1 MSNVHVRRQA
11 PDGENIPH
19 ARDMRTTRRT
29 GIERTAPG
37 TLATRRE
44 GTMDPIII
52 QEVAPRDGLQ
62 IEPTWVETDDKVALI
77 DALSKRGFTR
87 IEAGSFVSPKAI
99 PALRDG
105 DEVFRRIAREPGIVY
120 VALVPN
126 VKGAERAL
134 EARADELNLVMSA
147 SETHNRANMRMSC
160 DSSLAGFG
168 AIMELTRGATVS
180 LNATVA
186 TAFGCPFEG
195 AIAEDRV
202 VSIIDAYLA
211 LGVDGITLADTTGMA
226 NPRQVHR
233 LVKRALARTGA
244 GALTLHFH
252 NTRGLGLAN
261 VLAAYEAGARRF
273 DASLG
278 GLGGCPFAPGASG
291 NICTEDLVNL
301 CEEIGI
307 AHGIDLDGLITLS
320 RGLPALLG
328 HDVPGQVAKAGRNRD
343 LHPAPDYAMSI

>member
-1 MSNVHVRRQA
+1 MNFDDTQLDKLIV
-11 PDGENIPH
+11 
-19 ARDMRTTRRT
+19 
-29 GIERTAPG
+29 
-37 TLATRRE
+37 
-44 GTMDPIII
+44 

-62 IEPTWVETDDKVALI
+62 IEPTWVETADKVALI
-77 DALSKRGFTR
+77 DQLSTAGFTR

-105 DEVFRRIAREPGIVY
+105 EAVFTQIQRREGVIF

-134 EARADELNLVMSA
+134 NAKANELNLVMSA
-147 SETHNRANMRMSC
+147 SQTHNRANMRMSC
-160 DSSLAGFG
+160 EASLDGFTDIVRL
-168 AIMELTRGATVS
+168 ARHFPAS

-195 AIAEDRV
+195 KIDEDRV
-202 VSIIDAYLA
+202 VSI
-211 LGVDGITLADTTGMA
+211 VDTYREMGIQGITLADTTGMA
-226 NPRQVHR
+226 NPRQVAR
-233 LVKRALARTGA
+233 LVRRVLQRVPA

-261 VLAAYEAGARRF
+261 VLAAYEVGARRF
-273 DASLG
+273 DAALG

-301 CEEIGI
+301 CDETGI
-307 AHGIDLDGLITLS
+307 PTDIDLQKLIALS
-320 RGLPALLG
+320 RTLPALLG
-328 HDVPGQVAKAGRNRD
+328 HDVPGQLMKAGRNSD
-343 LHPAPDYAMSI
+343 VHPVPEYVRCI